1 MADFLIRFSFLKMT
15 FSNYKM
21 DSQDISGCYY
31 SHVPHNYEATLED
44 LLQARD
50 VTPINDKTGLSPN
63 GIFKYFD
70 REITKTSNQRY
81 GKYMKQQRSSEK
93 KRIRRPLNCFMVFSH
108 LERKRVAD
116 EHPEL
121 HNADLSKI
129 LGKS

>member
-1 MADFLIRFSFLKMT
+1 
-15 FSNYKM
+15 M
-21 DSQDISGCYY
+21 DSQDISSCYY
-31 SHVPHNYEATLED
+31 SHVPHNYQGTLEE
-44 LLQARD
+44 LLQRRD
-50 VTPINDKTGLSPN
+50 VVAMSDKSGLSPN

-70 REITKTSNQRY
+70 REMAKSSGPKYGRYIKSNRN
-81 GKYMKQQRSSEK
+81 SE

-129 LGKS
+129 LGERNIYLWIQFFTADIL